1 MKQRRSLHLPS
12 LLAGAAVVALAQ
24 AASAQMAPGGFG
36 GPGGMQPPPPPGA
49 GQEKEE
55 GPAEE
60 APEENRPSDLEPL
73 SGYAEQGRHRMQI
86 FELDGYLRL
95 RSDFMHQFFLGQSY
109 TTINTGIPNMNYGL
123 PPFPVPLDCPRPG
136 PNGTPPTSPI
146 NCGSK
151 NIGGANLRFRLEP
164 TLNVTDQVRVHAQ
177 IDVLDNTIMGST
189 PDSLAGIE
197 GFNRPPPPSMATAI
211 DTVNNPS
218 GFLSTSQDPPEVGQN
233 GFMSS
238 IRAKRAWAEV
248 DTEFGSIRF
257 GRMPWHWGRGMFYNQ
272 GSCADCDVGTT
283 VDRVMGLTTVY
294 GHQLAVAWD
303 LGAQGPTTQQLT
315 LGRNSPDGY
324 PYDLSQND
332 DGLQLMAAITKID
345 SPVTLRERVD
355 RGDVVVNYGL
365 QVVYRNQGDVVIPMN
380 TPTAQPSVNGAQPQ
394 TPTEVG
400 ATAHLGAWSF
410 TPDIWFKLNYKA
422 LTLEFEGIGIF
433 GKIDTP
439 GILAMD
445 QKSLTLLQLG
455 WVLASELRLYRDA
468 FFVGLETGGAT
479 GDQAEAPGQYLN
491 YRWRFVQQPTGDHA
505 INDFHFS
512 PDYHVDEIL
521 FRHILGTVTNAIYI
535 KPATSYWFDLGRTR
549 AVGLNGSIIYSLAQV
564 PVSTPG
570 NDLMWGIEMNVGA
583 GYRNTAEGF
592 YGGFTWGVLWPLGA
606 LNRPGPGLW
615 PSAEDAS
622 VAQILR
628 IYMGVKF

>member
-1 MKQRRSLHLPS
+1 VIARKRHRTQLF
-12 LLAGAAVVALAQ
+12 AGALALAL
-24 AASAQMAPGGFG
+24 ASPAFAQMGPGGFG
-36 GPGGMQPPPPPGA
+36 GPGGMQPPPPPGQGA
-49 GQEKEE
+49 EKEE

-73 SGYAEQGRHRMQI
+73 SGYAEQGKHRMQI
-86 FELDGYLRL
+86 FELNGYLRL

-109 TTINTGIPNMNYGL
+109 VPMVTGIPNINYGL

-136 PNGTPPTSPI
+136 GTGMVQVPTTPT

-151 NIGGANLRFRLEP
+151 NVGGANLRFRLEP

-177 IDVLDNTIMGST
+177 IDVLDNTVLGST

-197 GFNRPPPPSMATAI
+197 GYNRPPSTGNAL
-211 DTVNNPS
+211 DTVYQPS

-233 GFMSS
+233 GFQSS

-257 GRMPWHWGRGMFYNQ
+257 GRMPWHWGRGIFYNQ

-294 GHQLAVAWD
+294 GHQVAFAWD
-303 LGAQGPTTQQLT
+303 LGAQGPTAQQLS

-324 PYDLSQND
+324 PYDLSQSD
-332 DGLQLMAAITKID
+332 DVTQLMASITRID
-345 SPVTLRERVD
+345 NPVTLRERID

-365 QVVYRNQGDVVIPMN
+365 QLVYRSQQDLVAPANS
-380 TPTAQPSVNGAQPQ
+380 PTSLPSINGPQPQ

-400 ATAHLGAWSF
+400 ATTYFGAWSF
-410 TPDIWFKLNYKA
+410 TPDVWFKLNYKA
-422 LTLEFEGIGIF
+422 LTVEFEGIGVF
-433 GKIDTP
+433 GKINRP
-439 GILAMD
+439 GILAE
-445 QKSLTLLQLG
+445 SGSEPLTLRQMG
-455 WVLASELRLYRDA
+455 WVLASELRLYREA

-491 YRWRFVQQPTGDHA
+491 YRWRFVQQPAGDHA

-521 FRHILGTVTNAIYI
+521 FRHILGTVTNAIYV
-535 KPATSYWFDLGRTR
+535 KPAASYWFDLGRTR
-549 AVGLNGSIIYSLAQV
+549 AIGLNGAVIYSVAEV

-570 NDLMWGIEMNVGA
+570 NDLMWGLEMNVGA

-592 YGGFTWGVLWPLGA
+592 YAGATWGVLWPLGA
-606 LNRPGPGLW
+606 LNRPFPLW
-615 PSAEDAS
+615 QNSEDAS

-628 IYMGVKF
+628 LYMGVKF